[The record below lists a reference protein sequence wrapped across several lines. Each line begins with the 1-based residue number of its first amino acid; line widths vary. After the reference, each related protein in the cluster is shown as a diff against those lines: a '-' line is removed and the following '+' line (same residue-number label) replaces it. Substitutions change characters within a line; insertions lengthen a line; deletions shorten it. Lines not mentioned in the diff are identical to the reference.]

1 MTIPHFMNAMV
12 LDSPGTALTFKE
24 VPVPVPD
31 PDQVLLKIHACGVCR
46 TDLHILDGELHNPK
60 LPLILGHQIVGTV
73 VAVGKN
79 ADRFKPGAR
88 VGVPWL
94 GYTDGSCLYCQRDQ
108 ENLCENPLFTG
119 YTIDGGFAEFTTADQ
134 RYCFSLPSDYNN
146 IEVAPLLCAGM
157 IGYRTYRLAGKHK
170 ERLGIYGFGAAG
182 HITAQIAIHQGKSVY
197 AFTRPGD
204 TQAQEFAL
212 RLGVTWAGDSNTD
225 PPEKLDAALIFAPV
239 GPLILNALR
248 ATVKGSTVVS
258 GGIHMSDIPSFP
270 YRLLWDERQIRSVAN
285 LTRQDGDEFLA
296 IAPQVPVKTEVTTY
310 PLEEANQALED
321 LRNGKLQGAAV
332 LVVDEN
338 DKKHPD

>member
-1 MTIPHFMNAMV
+1 MNAMV

-248 ATVKGSTVVS
+248 ATVKGGTVVS